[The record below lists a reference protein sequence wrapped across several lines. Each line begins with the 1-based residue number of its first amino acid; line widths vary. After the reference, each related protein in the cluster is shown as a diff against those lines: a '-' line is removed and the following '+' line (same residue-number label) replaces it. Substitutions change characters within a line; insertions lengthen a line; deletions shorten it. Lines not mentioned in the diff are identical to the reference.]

1 VNAQRQTAN
10 GSAAQGHGHGHGRKR
25 THIGTSGWSYDH
37 WEDAFYPAGLA
48 TGERLAFYARRF
60 ATVELNNSFYQLPA
74 REDLEHWRDVVGD
87 DFVFAVKASR
97 YITHMKK
104 LNEPRESLERFLGRV
119 AALGRTLG
127 PVLFQL
133 PPRWH
138 CNPDRLASFL
148 RQLPGEHRYA
158 FEFRDP
164 SWHVGE
170 IHAALR
176 EAGAAFCIYDLA
188 GDLSPKEVT
197 ADFVYIRLH
206 GPEGPYE
213 GSYDARALSGW
224 AGAISAWRDR
234 GLDVYCYFDNDEA
247 GHAPA
252 NAARLADMLDA

>member
-1 VNAQRQTAN
+1 MNAQRQTAN
-10 GSAAQGHGHGHGRKR
+10 GSAAQGRGHGHGRGR

>member
-1 VNAQRQTAN
+1 MSAERQTAK
-10 GSAAQGHGHGHGRKR
+10 GSAADGRGR
-25 THIGTSGWSYDH
+25 ARIGTSGWSYGH
-37 WEDAFYPAGLA
+37 WEDAFYPEGLA

-74 REDLEHWRDVVGD
+74 REQLEQWRDMVHD

-104 LNEPRESLERFLGRV
+104 LKDPAESLERFLGRV
-119 AALGRTLG
+119 EALGSTLG

-138 CNPDRLASFL
+138 RDPDRLASFL

-164 SWHVGE
+164 SWHAGE
-170 IHAALR
+170 TYSALR
-176 EAGAAFCIYDLA
+176 EAGAAFCIYNLA
-188 GDLSPKEVT
+188 GEVSPKEIT

-206 GPEGPYE
+206 GPDGAYQ
-213 GSYDARALSGW
+213 GSYDAQ
-224 AGAISAWRDR
+224 
-234 GLDVYCYFDNDEA
+234 
-247 GHAPA
+247 
-252 NAARLADMLDA
+252 